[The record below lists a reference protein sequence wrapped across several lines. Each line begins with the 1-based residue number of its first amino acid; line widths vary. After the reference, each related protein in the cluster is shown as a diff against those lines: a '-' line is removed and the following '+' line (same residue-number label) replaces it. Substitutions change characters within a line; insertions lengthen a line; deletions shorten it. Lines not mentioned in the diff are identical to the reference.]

1 MDLHSFIEPYIYA
14 SAPSIFLSIMTIT
27 LNIFVIKFYWKKE
40 LTVVSLL
47 YTFIALL
54 DILTAIGII
63 HLNVIFLLYDK
74 ELISEGTGNVN
85 VIISS
90 FFKEISYIC
99 SVFSNL
105 VLAVSRTIMIL
116 KPFYQINSK
125 RVQLACVLYSVPWI
139 VLYGLNVHVFYSD
152 YTKSIFSEGMQLGG
166 GLAVKIDEIVG
177 ISVNVCKVLVLS
189 LIDLI
194 AFMIP
199 VAIVT
204 VTCIIQVISLHRSS
218 QVPTG
223 SNQRHV
229 TITVILMSTLFVLCN
244 SPPSAIFAIYCVSYL
259 TKNGSLWLRILERV
273 PSIKLLSATVLPILN
288 ASLNPVIIIT
298 RSRGMRRIFLDSIQ
312 RILRWVRR
320 E

>member
-1 MDLHSFIEPYIYA
+1 MTKWTFIEPYIYA

-116 KPFYQINSK
+116 KPFYQINSR

-139 VLYGLNVHVFYSD
+139 VLYGLNVPHRYQ
-152 YTKSIFSEGMQLGG
+152 FS
-166 GLAVKIDEIVG
+166 LAVPKVSIGRLINSNFG
-177 ISVNVCKVLVLS
+177 SVLGVF
-189 LIDLI
+189 DW
-194 AFMIP
+194 P
-199 VAIVT
+199 PGHDTAI
-204 VTCIIQVISLHRSS
+204 
-218 QVPTG
+218 
-223 SNQRHV
+223 
-229 TITVILMSTLFVLCN
+229 
-244 SPPSAIFAIYCVSYL
+244 L
-259 TKNGSLWLRILERV
+259 TH
-273 PSIKLLSATVLPILN
+273 
-288 ASLNPVIIIT
+288 
-298 RSRGMRRIFLDSIQ
+298 
-312 RILRWVRR
+312 
-320 E
+320 